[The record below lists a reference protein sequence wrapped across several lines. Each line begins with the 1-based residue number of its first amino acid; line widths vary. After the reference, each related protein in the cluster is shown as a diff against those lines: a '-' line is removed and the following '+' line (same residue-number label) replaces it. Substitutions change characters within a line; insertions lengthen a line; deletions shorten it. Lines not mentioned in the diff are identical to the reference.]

1 MLILMRILFGAG
13 LAYGIK
19 KAWENAQAAPETG
32 DLTNAFYV
40 AFCGILAIANAA
52 VWAPY
57 FGAKLSDPLTGAITK
72 STFVDRKNHLR
83 RLVRWLDDR
92 CHRHLALLFCFL
104 EAVHHPNRPSA
115 FIIGLNNARPGS
127 WLEKIF
133 ALEVFRFDN
142 AQHCMTAYEALK
154 RHGIDP
160 RPHHN
165 PEINMVLLSVERQ
178 VKPDPDK
185 LAVPKAAESAPLKRD
200 RRIRLFESAEATEA
214 EADAQRE
221 EGAGVEPSSGEI
233 RSSNEPQVE
242 VTAGAGNVSSEPV
255 QQSKATDPRGDVLG
269 RLRTFFR
276 GG

>member
-1 MLILMRILFGAG
+1 MLILLRILFGAG
-13 LAYGIK
+13 LAYGFK

-40 AFCGILAIANAA
+40 AFCVILAIANAV

-72 STFVDRKNHLR
+72 STFVDRKNHLL

-92 CHRHLALLFCFL
+92 RHRRLALFFCFL
-104 EAVHHPNRPSA
+104 EGVHHPDFPAA
-115 FIIGLNNARPGS
+115 FVIGLSNARPGS
-127 WLEKIF
+127 WLEKVF

-142 AQHCMTAYEALK
+142 AQHCMTAYEVLK

-185 LAVPKAAESAPLKRD
+185 LAVPKAVESAPLKRD
-200 RRIRLFESAEATEA
+200 RRIRLFQSAEAG
-214 EADAQRE
+214 DAQESAHRE
-221 EGAGVEPSSGEI
+221 DGAGTEPSSCELD
-233 RSSNEPQVE
+233 SLTEPGIE
-242 VTAGAGNVSSEPV
+242 PTSGTDSVSTEPV
-255 QQSKATDPRGDVLG
+255 QQPKATDAGADILG
-269 RLRTFFR
+269 RLRAFLR